1 MTIWQPKLANDNL
14 PIYKR
19 LADAIDLAICEGQLK
34 ADEKLPPQR
43 QLADALR
50 VTVGTITR
58 AYSEAERRGSVVAR
72 VGSGTF
78 VKTKSASLYLG
89 SDKDT
94 KNSRY
99 YDLQSAKA
107 PIGMQAE
114 MLKEAL
120 VEIANEQHLLNECL
134 SYQPETALLHQ
145 RQQLTAWL
153 NERQLNCN
161 EDNVLFTHG
170 GQHGIS
176 LALQSL
182 CRAGDTVLC
191 EGLSFPGISAACQVQ
206 QLRCIGL
213 QMDEMGIIPAS
224 LEAACAQS
232 NPRILYITA
241 QIQNPTSVQMPL
253 LRKQEI
259 VALCEKHNI
268 IILEDDVQFLPQQDK
283 VTSFYQLS
291 SENTFYISS
300 FSKSFSGG
308 LRIGYVIASDKYIE
322 QMKVTLRASCWTMPS
337 LMIEVVCR
345 WLTSGKMAQIEQ
357 WLTNE
362 MTTRNKIFEK
372 VLGDYDYTLHSH
384 GFNVWLTL
392 PEPWRAVDFVD
403 YAKSKGVLIRAAES
417 YAIGRFPAPQN
428 IRICICAP
436 KSQQQL
442 EQALLLLRQCLAE
455 TPHADGL
462 IM

>member
-1 MTIWQPKLANDNL
+1 MTIWQDKLTTGNL
-14 PIYKR
+14 PIYKK
-19 LADAIDLAICEGQLK
+19 LADAIDLAISEGELK

-43 QLADALR
+43 QLADALN

-78 VKTKSASLYLG
+78 VKTKSSSQYLG
-89 SDKDT
+89 SDKDV
-94 KNSRY
+94 NDSRY

-120 VEIANEQHLLNECL
+120 VEISDDQQLLNECL
-134 SYQPETALLHQ
+134 SYQPESALKYQ
-145 RQQLTAWL
+145 RQALTSWL
-153 NERQLNCN
+153 NERQLRCN
-161 EDNVLFTHG
+161 EKNVLFTHG

-206 QLRCIGL
+206 QLKCIGL
-213 QMDEMGIIPAS
+213 QMDDMGIIPAS
-224 LEAACAQS
+224 LEATCAQS
-232 NPRILYITA
+232 HPRVLYVTA
-241 QIQNPTSVQMPL
+241 QMQNPTSVQMPL

-259 VALCEKHNI
+259 VTLCEKHNI
-268 IILEDDVQFLPQQDK
+268 VILEDDVQFLPQKDK

-291 SENTFYISS
+291 AENTFYISS

-308 LRIGYVIASDKYIE
+308 LRIGYVIANDKYIE
-322 QMKVTLRASCWTMPS
+322 QIKVALRASCWTMPS

-345 WLTSGKMAQIEQ
+345 WLSNGKMEQIEQ

-362 MTTRNKIFEK
+362 MAIRNHIFQNIF
-372 VLGDYDYTLHSH
+372 GDYDYTLQPH

-403 YAKSKGVLIRAAES
+403 YAKNKGVLIRAAES

-436 KSQQQL
+436 KSQEQL
-442 EQALLLLRQCLAE
+442 EKALLLLKQCLAE
-455 TPHADGL
+455 TPQADDL